1 MRKGKRVQLELC
13 TSDWCVCNIEKK
25 TYKIWF
31 SFGFVLLFHL
41 VRRNMVFLVVFGKS
55 PYWESSW
62 EFFYYVSLYVWVS
75 ACVLWSVCV
84 FVSWFQV
91 WFDKI
96 RQEWNGIFRLLFFCF
111 VLLITFIYLVPI
123 IFVLYNIIDY
133 AFLLAK
139 PAAATE
145 SSALHSTNGVSN
157 NNKRGE
163 WESFE

>member
-1 MRKGKRVQLELC
+1 MCESVRVFCEV
-13 TSDWCVCNIEKK
+13 CVC
-25 TYKIWF
+25 
-31 SFGFVLLFHL
+31 
-41 VRRNMVFLVVFGKS
+41 
-55 PYWESSW
+55 
-62 EFFYYVSLYVWVS
+62 LYLDS
-75 ACVLWSVCV
+75 KCDSTK
-84 FVSWFQV
+84 
-91 WFDKI
+91 FDKS
-96 RQEWNGIFRLLFFCF
+96 ETGYFVYLFFCF

-163 WESFE
+163 

>member
-1 MRKGKRVQLELC
+1 MCFVK
-13 TSDWCVCNIEKK
+13 CVCVCIL
-25 TYKIWF
+25 I
-31 SFGFVLLFHL
+31 
-41 VRRNMVFLVVFGKS
+41 
-55 PYWESSW
+55 P
-62 EFFYYVSLYVWVS
+62 
-75 ACVLWSVCV
+75 SV
-84 FVSWFQV
+84 
-91 WFDKI
+91 I
-96 RQEWNGIFRLLFFCF
+96 RQNSTRVKRDISFTFFFCF

-163 WESFE
+163 